1 MMKIIKEDTM
11 VRKIV
16 LSILALAVLTVLS
29 NNLALASGER
39 LSQKQTVDKIAQTV
53 KPNVFQIKVVTVQGF
68 VENLDI
74 KSMQIRIDGHTYQ
87 LHKEVEVTS
96 KDNTVDVNEISIGDF
111 VISTIE
117 GDSVVEVTLVP
128 QEIVD

>member
-1 MMKIIKEDTM
+1 MKTIKENT
-11 VRKIV
+11 VLKKIAF
-16 LSILALAVLTVLS
+16 SILAFAVLTVIS

-53 KPNVFQIKVVTVQGF
+53 KPNVFQTKVVTVQGF
-68 VENLDI
+68 VENLDM

-87 LHKEVEVTS
+87 LHRDVEVIS
-96 KDNTVDVNEISIGDF
+96 RDNTVNINEISIGDF

-117 GDSVVEVTLVP
+117 GDSVVKVTLVP
-128 QEIVD
+128 QETVD